1 MKLKAL
7 FPPTWLFMAAMAML
21 LLHFLIPVHEVV
33 PSPYSYLGAL
43 LILAGL
49 ALNIWADQLFK
60 RAGTTVKPGERSTSL
75 IVCGPYRFTR
85 HPMYL
90 GMIASL
96 VGLAVLLGSLTPWA
110 VVFAFILLVT
120 ICYMPAEEKAMEE
133 AFGEEYRRYCQRTRR
148 WL

>member
-7 FPPTWLFMAAMAML
+7 LPPTWLFMAAMAML

-33 PSPYSYLGAL
+33 PSPYSYLGAP

-75 IVCGPYRFTR
+75 VVCGPYRFTR

-96 VGLAVLLGSLTPWA
+96 VGLAVLLGSVTPWA
-110 VVFAFILLVT
+110 VVLAFILLVT
-120 ICYMPAEEKAMEE
+120 IRYMPAEEKAMEE